1 MQDMGGSSS
10 SFGYC
15 SAEGCS
21 SVVDLLELLDSKK
34 KKLEGSYDAWL
45 AKNVW
50 RCWQNRNMVVHGLP
64 GMCANGQL
72 EWSRNYVSEFS
83 NEALDKRI
91 EVNYSPQVAEAVA
104 VLWSLQLAR
113 EMRIDPVVV
122 ETDAAVVVNRINEVD
137 SRRRPPTQAAVFFF
151 RSPPPSP
158 PGTIVN
164 LYRKIW
170 TWMLIVM
177 KFWDCPLLH
186 DPNAPGNFQKLKS
199 SYEILKDEKE
209 RKLFD
214 DLLKIK
220 HEKQQDS
227 KKRKMMSDL
236 EERER
241 AAFAPDASVKAREE
255 EQRIAKQLK
264 EEIERI
270 SATMLANKIRH

>member
-64 GMCANGQL
+64 GMCANELL

-83 NEALDKRI
+83 NEALDK
-91 EVNYSPQVAEAVA
+91 
-104 VLWSLQLAR
+104 
-113 EMRIDPVVV
+113 
-122 ETDAAVVVNRINEVD
+122 
-137 SRRRPPTQAAVFFF
+137 
-151 RSPPPSP
+151 
-158 PGTIVN
+158 
-164 LYRKIW
+164 
-170 TWMLIVM
+170 
-177 KFWDCPLLH
+177 LH